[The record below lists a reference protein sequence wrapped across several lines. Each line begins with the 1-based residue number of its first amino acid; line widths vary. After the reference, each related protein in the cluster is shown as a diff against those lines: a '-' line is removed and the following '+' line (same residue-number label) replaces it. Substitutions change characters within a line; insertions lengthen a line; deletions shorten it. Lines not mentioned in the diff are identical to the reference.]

1 MLVVVASWPL
11 HCRWAISRRNVPHGR
26 ATCVWAGNKRR
37 RRCAVAIAEYH
48 GQGAGL
54 GQRAFSRRCVH
65 EHLFRGSNVAVVPTH
80 TVSLLFPPV
89 SSSSAGRFIG
99 ITPSKEFLR
108 KHRLTQ
114 AKRHGST
121 EASRLINVS
130 LGKMVQY
137 QNDVV
142 QLVRTVGLVR
152 RALLTHRA
160 MAEPSDGQHHNW
172 LHSTT

>member
-1 MLVVVASWPL
+1 MASPL
-11 HCRWAISRRNVPHGR
+11 SLGDKPTQCPTQESHMPLGRKQAPKEMRRCNCRVS
-26 ATCVWAGNKRR
+26 WAGSRTWSESFQPE
-37 RRCAVAIAEYH
+37 V
-48 GQGAGL
+48 
-54 GQRAFSRRCVH
+54 RARTS
-65 EHLFRGSNVAVVPTH
+65 FRGSNVAVVPTH

-160 MAEPSDGQHHNW
+160 MAEPSDGQHHNR